1 VAEVRAPLES
11 TRGFRG
17 RTFAVAV
24 DPTAD
29 STGRATV
36 GAVSEV
42 RAADA
47 TPASRDPSDVDA
59 PSDGDDTE
67 PRGRAGAR
75 WAGLLAVGL
84 PSAVLG
90 LHSASYGQ
98 WIVDDAG
105 ITFAYA
111 RSLATGA
118 GPVLQPGAPAV
129 EGYSDPAW
137 LALLVGAHRL
147 GLFDHGTWFGVP
159 DLVALPKVLGWL
171 CGVGVFLCFLAAARA
186 VSSRPLLIA
195 TVAGVLTAAIPSFA
209 IWTTSGLENGLL
221 ALAVVAIATVMVRAV
236 AAGRL
241 HEPTVAATCG
251 ALAALA
257 ALTRPEGIVY
267 AVAYPVVL
275 LLLRPTGAPLPLRA
289 VVTSLVTAAVPVAAH
304 LVWRV
309 VAFGD
314 LVANPAR
321 AKEQGLPTLD
331 SLAHPA
337 VLVTYLGWSACAL
350 ALVLVAAAWA
360 RRPQVGPALVALTVP
375 LGLALVAFAVLV
387 PDWMEQARFA
397 TPIWPLGAFAT
408 TVAGAALW
416 GGATRRH
423 RRLLAAV
430 TAPVLLLSVHGW
442 SDRAAQ
448 FRAEPTVTVCA
459 IALNTGLTI
468 NTYADVLGV
477 RHGSVLAVDAGGTAL
492 TSRLR
497 FVDLAG
503 LADRTIARHWQ
514 DDDMAG
520 LRDHVFERVR
530 PTFVRLWTGW
540 AELKRSGLLA
550 DPRMARDYVLLG
562 GPSSGGGT
570 WVRRDVVT
578 TPAGRS
584 RLVQATRRAP
594 RIAAG
599 IDALYAD
606 PVQRWWCGPT
616 MRPSP
621 VGADPLRVP
630 PRR

>member
-1 VAEVRAPLES
+1 M
-11 TRGFRG
+11 
-17 RTFAVAV
+17 
-24 DPTAD
+24 
-29 STGRATV
+29 
-36 GAVSEV
+36 SEV
-42 RAADA
+42 RAAA
-47 TPASRDPSDVDA
+47 ETPPGSGDPPDVEA
-59 PSDGDDTE
+59 PGEVADGGPTSV
-67 PRGRAGAR
+67 PRTRWGGAV
-75 WAGLLAVGL
+75 AVGV
-84 PSAVLG
+84 PSIVLG

-137 LALLVGAHRL
+137 LALLVAAHRL
-147 GLFDHGTWFGVP
+147 GLFDHGAWFGVP

-186 VSSRPLLIA
+186 VSDRPVLVA
-195 TVAGVLTAAIPSFA
+195 TVAGVVTAGIPSFA

-221 ALAVVAIATVMVRAV
+221 ALAVVGIGTVLVRAV
-236 AAGRL
+236 AAGRV

-267 AVAYPVVL
+267 AAAYPAVV
-275 LLLRPTGAPLPLRA
+275 LLLRPTGARLPVRA
-289 VVTSLVTAAVPVAAH
+289 IVTSLAAAALPVAAH

-309 VAFGD
+309 AAFGD
-314 LVANPAR
+314 VVPNPAR

-337 VLVTYLGWSACAL
+337 VLVTYLGWSVCLLAVAL
-350 ALVLVAAAWA
+350 IAAAWA

-375 LGLALVAFAVLV
+375 LGLALLSFAVLA

-397 TPIWPLGAFAT
+397 TPVWPLGALVTAI
-408 TVAGAALW
+408 AGAALW

-423 RRLLAAV
+423 RRWLVTAAV
-430 TAPVLLLSVHGW
+430 PVLLLSAVGW
-442 SDRAAQ
+442 SDRAAS
-448 FRAEPTVTVCA
+448 FRAAPTVTVCA
-459 IALNTGLTI
+459 IALNTGLTT
-468 NTYADVLGV
+468 NTYADLLGV
-477 RHGSVLAVDAGGTAL
+477 RDGTLLAVDAGGTAL

-514 DDDMAG
+514 DDDMPG
-520 LRDHVFERVR
+520 LRDHVFQRVR
-530 PTFVRLWTGW
+530 PTFIRLWTGW
-540 AELKRSGLLA
+540 AELRRSGLLA
-550 DPRMARDYVLLG
+550 DPRLARDYVLIW
-562 GPSSGGGT
+562 GPRSGGGT
-570 WVRRDVVT
+570 WVRRDVVS
-578 TPAGRS
+578 TPASRS
-584 RLVQATRRAP
+584 GLIEAARRGP

-599 IDALYAD
+599 IEALYVD

-621 VGADPLRVP
+621 EGSDPMRVP

>member
-1 VAEVRAPLES
+1 M
-11 TRGFRG
+11 
-17 RTFAVAV
+17 
-24 DPTAD
+24 
-29 STGRATV
+29 
-36 GAVSEV
+36 SEV
-42 RAADA
+42 RAAA
-47 TPASRDPSDVDA
+47 ETPAGSGDPPDVEGQGEVADA
-59 PSDGDDTE
+59 GPTSVT
-67 PRGRAGAR
+67 R
-75 WAGLLAVGL
+75 WGGVVAVGV
-84 PSAVLG
+84 PSTVLG

-111 RSLATGA
+111 RSLAIGA
-118 GPVLQPGAPAV
+118 GPVLQPGAAAV

-137 LALLVGAHRL
+137 LALLVAAHRL

-159 DLVALPKVLGWL
+159 DLVALPKLLGWL

-186 VSSRPLLIA
+186 VSDRPVVVA
-195 TVAGVLTAAIPSFA
+195 TVAGVVTAGIPSFA

-221 ALAVVAIATVMVRAV
+221 ALAVVGIGTVVVRAV
-236 AAGRL
+236 AAGRV

-257 ALTRPEGIVY
+257 ALTRPEGLAY
-267 AVAYPVVL
+267 AAAYPAVV
-275 LLLRPTGAPLPLRA
+275 LLLRPTGARLPFRA
-289 VVTSLVTAAVPVAAH
+289 IAISLATAALPVAAH

-314 LVANPAR
+314 VVPNPAR

-331 SLAHPA
+331 SLAHPV
-337 VLVTYLGWSACAL
+337 VLVTYLGWSACLLAVAL
-350 ALVLVAAAWA
+350 TAAAWA

-375 LGLALVAFAVLV
+375 LGLALLSFAVLA

-397 TPIWPLGAFAT
+397 TPIWPLGALVT
-408 TVAGAALW
+408 SIAGAALW

-423 RRLLAAV
+423 RRLLAAAAV
-430 TAPVLLLSVHGW
+430 PVLLLSGVGW
-442 SDRAAQ
+442 TDRAAA
-448 FRAEPTVTVCA
+448 FRAAPTVTVCA
-459 IALNTGLTI
+459 IAMNTGLTV
-468 NTYADVLGV
+468 NTYADLLGV
-477 RHGSVLAVDAGGTAL
+477 RDGSLLAVDAGGTAL

-514 DDDMAG
+514 DDDMPG
-520 LRDHVFERVR
+520 LRNHVFERVR
-530 PTFVRLWTGW
+530 PTFIRLWTGW
-540 AELKRSGLLA
+540 AELRRSGLLA
-550 DPRMARDYVLLG
+550 DPRLARDYVLIW

-570 WVRRDVVT
+570 WVRRDVVS
-578 TPAGRS
+578 TPASRS
-584 RLVQATRRAP
+584 GLIEAARRGP

-599 IDALYAD
+599 IEGLYAD

-621 VGADPLRVP
+621 ERSDPMRVP

>member
-1 VAEVRAPLES
+1 
-11 TRGFRG
+11 
-17 RTFAVAV
+17 
-24 DPTAD
+24 
-29 STGRATV
+29 
-36 GAVSEV
+36 VSEV
-42 RAADA
+42 RAAAA
-47 TPASRDPSDVDA
+47 TPAGSGDPPDVEAQGDGADA
-59 PSDGDDTE
+59 GPTS
-67 PRGRAGAR
+67 GAR
-75 WAGLLAVGL
+75 TRWGGVVAVGV
-84 PSAVLG
+84 PSTVLG

-118 GPVLQPGAPAV
+118 GPVLQPGAAAV

-137 LALLVGAHRL
+137 LALLVAAHRL

-159 DLVALPKVLGWL
+159 DLVALPKLLGWL

-186 VSSRPLLIA
+186 VSDRPVVVA
-195 TVAGVLTAAIPSFA
+195 TVAGVVTAGIPSFA

-221 ALAVVAIATVMVRAV
+221 ALAVVGIGTVVVRAV

-257 ALTRPEGIVY
+257 ALTRPEGLVY
-267 AVAYPVVL
+267 AAAYPAVV
-275 LLLRPTGAPLPLRA
+275 LLLRPTGARLPFRA
-289 VVTSLVTAAVPVAAH
+289 VAISLATAALPVAAH
-304 LVWRV
+304 LVWRL

-314 LVANPAR
+314 VLPNPAR

-331 SLAHPA
+331 SLAHPV
-337 VLVTYLGWSACAL
+337 VLVTYLGWSVCLLAVAL
-350 ALVLVAAAWA
+350 TAAAWA

-375 LGLALVAFAVLV
+375 LGLALLSFAVLA

-397 TPIWPLGAFAT
+397 TPIWPLGALVT
-408 TVAGAALW
+408 SIAGAALW

-423 RRLLAAV
+423 RRLLATAAV
-430 TAPVLLLSVHGW
+430 PVLLLSAVGW
-442 SDRAAQ
+442 TDRAAS
-448 FRAEPTVTVCA
+448 FRAAPTVTVCA
-459 IALNTGLTI
+459 IAMNTGLTV
-468 NTYADVLGV
+468 NTYADLLGV
-477 RHGSVLAVDAGGTAL
+477 RDGSLLAVDAGGTAL

-514 DDDMAG
+514 DDDMPG
-520 LRDHVFERVR
+520 LRNHVFERVR
-530 PTFVRLWTGW
+530 PTFIRLWTGW
-540 AELKRSGLLA
+540 AELRRSGLLA
-550 DPRMARDYVLLG
+550 DARLARDYVLIW
-562 GPSSGGGT
+562 GPRSGGGT
-570 WVRRDVVT
+570 WVRRDVVS

-584 RLVQATRRAP
+584 GLIEAARRGP

-599 IDALYAD
+599 IEGLYAD

-621 VGADPLRVP
+621 EGSDPMRVP